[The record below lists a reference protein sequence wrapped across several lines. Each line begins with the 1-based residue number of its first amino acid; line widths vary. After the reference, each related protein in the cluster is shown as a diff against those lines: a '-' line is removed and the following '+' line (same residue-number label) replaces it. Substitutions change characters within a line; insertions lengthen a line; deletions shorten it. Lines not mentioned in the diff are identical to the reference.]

1 MNLLL
6 KFIKQSGFMRKLFLF
21 ALFVPF
27 AFTAMAQRPTFIE
40 QLGAGYTTGTKANS
54 FSPSGNGGGIA
65 FESTSDFLFH
75 DLVGLG
81 FGFDINVIQLNGRH
95 ESVSPV
101 FADFKLI
108 AKGRF
113 RPYIVVD
120 PGYCF
125 YYNSIANGTTQKGGF
140 SLGSGAGLWLPSKRF
155 FNFFLQA
162 KYNYTSIS
170 TSTKGLPGSTSG
182 SIGTFSFLVGYKF

>member
-1 MNLLL
+1 
-6 KFIKQSGFMRKLFLF
+6 MRKLFLF
-21 ALFVPF
+21 ALFVVF
-27 AFTAMAQRPTFIE
+27 AISGIAQKTTFIE
-40 QLGAGYTTGTKANS
+40 QVGAGYTTGTNANS
-54 FSPSGNGGGIA
+54 FSPSGNGGGVA
-65 FESTSDFLFH
+65 FESSSDFLFH

-81 FGFDINVIQLNGRH
+81 FGFDINVIRLNGRN
-95 ESVSPV
+95 ESISPV

-113 RPYIVVD
+113 RPYFVLD

-140 SLGSGAGLWLPSKRF
+140 SLGSGAGLWLPSKRLL
-155 FNFFLQA
+155 NFFLQA

-182 SIGTFSFLVGYKF
+182 SIGTFNFLVGYKF